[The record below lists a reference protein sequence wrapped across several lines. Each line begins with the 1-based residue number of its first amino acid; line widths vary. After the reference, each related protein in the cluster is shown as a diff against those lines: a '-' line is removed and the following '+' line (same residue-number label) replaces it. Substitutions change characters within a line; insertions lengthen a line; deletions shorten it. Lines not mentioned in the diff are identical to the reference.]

1 MSRSRSARR
10 GGSALLLT
18 SQFSH
23 AWPEVYLEEAGW
35 VNLGFAAG
43 GFLPLLGAI
52 VGRHFG
58 PAAFGQVMGLVGPFT
73 TLAAVGPW
81 VAGYLRDSL
90 GSYDIAW
97 QIFALVLLPA
107 AMVIML
113 LKPTPATGTAQPAT
127 ITSG

>member
-1 MSRSRSARR
+1 MLAV
-10 GGSALLLT
+10 L
-18 SQFSH
+18 
-23 AWPEVYLEEAGW
+23 
-35 VNLGFAAG
+35 
-43 GFLPLLGAI
+43 
-52 VGRHFG
+52 G

-107 AMVIML
+107 AFVILL
-113 LKPTPATGTAQPAT
+113 LKPKQTTSTAQPAASA
-127 ITSG
+127 SG